1 MRVSEFL
8 SGEHIAFETLLHA
21 PAYTAQ
27 HRAKYLGVS
36 GNQVAKAV
44 LLRCAD
50 DYLLAVLPA
59 TKRIDTSRLGILL
72 DSPVSIAT
80 AKEVALV
87 FRDCEWGVVGP
98 FGKLYGIPSI
108 IDSSIALDQMMIFE
122 SDTHAEAIRVR
133 CHDYELLEQPRRLS
147 FAVA

>member
-8 SGEHIAFETLLHA
+8 SAERVAFETLLHA

-44 LLRCAD
+44 LLHSGEG
-50 DYLLAVLPA
+50 YLLAVLPA
-59 TKRIDTSRLGILL
+59 TKRIDTEALSSELG
-72 DSPVSIAT
+72 SSVSLAT
-80 AKEVALV
+80 GQEVAVV

-108 IDSSIALDQMMIFE
+108 LDSSIAREQMMIFE
-122 SDTHAEAIRVR
+122 SDTHAQAIRIR
-133 CHDYELLEQPRRLS
+133 CRDYESLERPRRLN
-147 FAVA
+147 FAR

>member
-1 MRVSEFL
+1 MRVAEFL
-8 SGEHIAFETLLHA
+8 NGERIAFETLLHA

-44 LLRCAD
+44 LLHSGD
-50 DYLLAVLPA
+50 GYLLAVLPA
-59 TKRIDTSRLGILL
+59 PRRVDTERLGAILGTTVTL
-72 DSPVSIAT
+72 AT
-80 AKEVALV
+80 GKEVAVV

-108 IDSSIALDQMMIFE
+108 LDTSIELDQMMIFE
-122 SDTHAEAIRVR
+122 SDTHAEAIRIR
-133 CHDYELLEQPRRLS
+133 CRDYEALEGPKRLS
-147 FAVA
+147 FAIA

>member
-1 MRVSEFL
+1 MRVAEFL
-8 SGEHIAFETLLHA
+8 NGERIAFETLLHA

-44 LLRCAD
+44 LLHSQEG
-50 DYLLAVLPA
+50 YLLAVLPA
-59 TKRIDTSRLGILL
+59 TKRIDTERLGLILGGTVTL
-72 DSPVSIAT
+72 ASG
-80 AKEVALV
+80 KEVAVV

-108 IDSSIALDQMMIFE
+108 LDSSIAPEQMMIFE
-122 SDTHAEAIRVR
+122 SDTHAEAIRIR
-133 CHDYELLEQPRRLS
+133 CRDYEALERPKRLS
-147 FAVA
+147 FAIA

>member
-8 SGEHIAFETLLHA
+8 SGERVAFETLLHA

-44 LLRCAD
+44 LLRGQEG
-50 DYLLAVLPA
+50 YLLAVLPA
-59 TKRIDTSRLGILL
+59 TKRIDTGVLSAELGGPI
-72 DSPVSIAT
+72 SIAT
-80 AKEVALV
+80 GQEVAV
-87 FRDCEWGVVGP
+87 IFRDCEWGVVGP

-108 IDSSIALDQMMIFE
+108 LDSSIARDEMMIFE
-122 SDTHAEAIRVR
+122 SDTHAEAIRIR
-133 CHDYELLEQPRRLS
+133 CRDYESLERPRRLS
-147 FAVA
+147 FAR